1 MAEKTMRKALLIT
14 MATLAGSWSAA
25 AQQSAMPATSVAA
38 VSVTRPIQQTSRR
51 DMSYVRMPQMAA
63 TNERVSGPSWVDSA
77 YDLTTTAFE
86 QDVHVPMASLVGGR
100 LQLGGYYRVVSAENF
115 QMGLPGGGVLPSW
128 SVGVQ
133 SHLLVTAPKMDQGAG
148 FSVEMRLHGTGLRDM
163 HWHAYQAVNRALAY
177 IRGS

>member
-1 MAEKTMRKALLIT
+1 MKKVLLIT
-14 MATLAGSWSAA
+14 MAALAGGWPTG
-25 AQQSAMPATSVAA
+25 AQQSATPPTSSAA
-38 VSVTRPIQQTSRR
+38 VSATRPIEQVSRR
-51 DMSYVRMPQMAA
+51 DVSFVRGPQMTAI
-63 TNERVSGPSWVDSA
+63 NDRVSGPSWVDSA
-77 YDLTTTAFE
+77 YDLTMTAFE

-100 LQLGGYYRVVSAENF
+100 LQLGGYFRVLSAENF

-133 SHLLVTAPKMDQGAG
+133 SHLLVTAPRMDQGAG

-163 HWHAYQAVNRALAY
+163 HWHAYQTVNRALAF